1 MRRRSRKTWTPE
13 DDQQLVA
20 LHREGKSTALIAK
33 LLDRS
38 HEAVNQR
45 LSGIKLRND
54 IKPQAG
60 DTPRDEES

>member
-1 MRRRSRKTWTPE
+1 MARRTGKAWTPE
-13 DDQQLVA
+13 EDQQLIA

-38 HEAVNQR
+38 SEAVTNR

-54 IKPQAG
+54 IKPQVG
-60 DTPRDEES
+60 NIPREET